1 MWCMLTVG
9 GTGCGC
15 FPHGAHSTFSG
26 KVCKHAPATT
36 TTTPPN
42 TTPTTTTIAATTP
55 TTTTGSASATPPTTV
70 AGPLVEHEVRR
81 EQRIR
86 DINRFLQ
93 SLSLGPLG
101 SPPPPQAKPKC
112 RQMESPPQL
121 PTRATPPR
129 QAKRCPRHVWR
140 CFAIVAS
147 QRAVTTAC
155 SAMAAGSGCTGG
167 AIMTH
172 PSPLPPLGRSFAKIV
187 CGGL

>member
-93 SLSLGPLG
+93 SLSLGPLS
-101 SPPPPQAKPKC
+101 SPPPPQAKPTC

-121 PTRATPPR
+121 PTRATPQR
-129 QAKRCPRHVWR
+129 HAKRRPRVEVFCYCHGGLPEDGDNHVQCDGCWQWVHWR
-140 CFAIVAS
+140 CHDPPP
-147 QRAVTTAC
+147 TTAPI
-155 SAMAAGSGCTGG
+155 G
-167 AIMTH
+167 AF
-172 PSPLPPLGRSFAKIV
+172 LCKNCV
-187 CGGL
+187 